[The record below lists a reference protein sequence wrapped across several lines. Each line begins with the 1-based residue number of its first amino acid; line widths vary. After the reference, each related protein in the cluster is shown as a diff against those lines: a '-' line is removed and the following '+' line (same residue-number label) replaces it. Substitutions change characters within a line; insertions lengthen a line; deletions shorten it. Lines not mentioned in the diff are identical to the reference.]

1 MARDWTMSPGGVAHH
16 RALHKGER
24 EILYVLQT
32 AAEGPCS
39 MEGSSLRE
47 RERGRERKREL
58 INSNPAQLD
67 CGFQLEHHQIIH
79 CTDIK
84 SILQYSC

>member
-1 MARDWTMSPGGVAHH
+1 VRDWTMSPGGVAHR

-32 AAEGPCS
+32 SAEGPCS
-39 MEGSSLRE
+39 MESSNLRE
-47 RERGRERKREL
+47 REGGGGREL
-58 INSNPAQLD
+58 INSDLN
-67 CGFQLEHHQIIH
+67 CGFQLEHDQIIY

-84 SILQYSC
+84 SIIILYSC